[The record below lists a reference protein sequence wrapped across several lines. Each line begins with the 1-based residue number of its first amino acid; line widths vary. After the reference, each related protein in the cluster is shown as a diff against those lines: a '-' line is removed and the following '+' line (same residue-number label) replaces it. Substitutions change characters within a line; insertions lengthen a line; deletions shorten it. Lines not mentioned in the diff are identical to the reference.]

1 MPTAPSLTMT
11 PSPNATDQASRSGS
25 SEMERSVKSVDV
37 GRQSFTELPAPLDSC
52 THLLAHSEASLE
64 GFRAEGEGGAEC
76 GGEVMG
82 KEGEP

>member
-1 MPTAPSLTMT
+1 MWA
-11 PSPNATDQASRSGS
+11 D
-25 SEMERSVKSVDV
+25 
-37 GRQSFTELPAPLDSC
+37 SFTELPALRDSC

-64 GFRAEGEGGAEC
+64 GFQEEEEGRAEC